1 MMNFLRKMSPLIWN
15 FARFGGGVILFIT
28 LLFGIMSGY
37 HDVVEIWIAFGISIL
52 MILVGW
58 MIPSSGSQRKD
69 ARSAS
74 GGGGAAS

>member
-1 MMNFLRKMSPLIWN
+1 MNFLRKTSPLIWN

-37 HDVVEIWIAFGISIL
+37 HDIVEIWIAFGISIL
-52 MILVGW
+52 MILTGW
-58 MIPSSGSQRKD
+58 MIPSSGSRRKD

-74 GGGGAAS
+74 SDGSTAS